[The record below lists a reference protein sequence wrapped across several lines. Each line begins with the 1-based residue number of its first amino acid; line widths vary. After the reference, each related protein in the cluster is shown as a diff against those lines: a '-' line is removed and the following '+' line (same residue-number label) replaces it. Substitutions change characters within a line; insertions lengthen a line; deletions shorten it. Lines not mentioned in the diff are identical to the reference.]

1 MSFASY
7 PSLKSAVVFVT
18 RGASGIGAVVV
29 DPESR
34 LVPPAAALALLPGA
48 EQFHYAGE
56 TGIGLRHVGVL
67 VGRQAHAELW
77 PQLTEW
83 IGRQAHPRGRSRPHR
98 GAGNR
103 RTRATSALIR
113 SRSRQQ

>member
-18 RGASGIGAVVV
+18 GGASGIGAVVV

-34 LVPPAAALALLPGA
+34 LVPSAAALALLPGA
-48 EQFHYAGE
+48 EPFHYAGE

-67 VGRQAHAELW
+67 VGRQAHS
-77 PQLTEW
+77 
-83 IGRQAHPRGRSRPHR
+83 RGRSRAHR
-98 GAGNR
+98 WAGNR
-103 RTRATSALIR
+103 CPRATSALIR